1 MKKFFSSIKNATT
14 QLAKGL
20 FSSKEETQQQE
31 NKQEMT
37 PEESKQQCKITI
49 QKIDDDYI
57 KSYLDSDKELKA
69 KILTDRQCF
78 NMAVLDLCW
87 KKILEIKNLYANERR
102 INFQPKFVILEQQ
115 HWERIVIQVAELIQ
129 SYYNIQIYYDRQEL
143 IRIIKQKV
151 LEEQCIKILF
161 SKEEMKDYFQFFEKS
176 DIYLN
181 QLKQQFPQIAYEY
194 TESQIK
200 EISKQ
205 YIVDQAFELYKF
217 DDCDE
222 FKGVKLFHDDE
233 EVLRWFQRKQA
244 ISN

>member
-1 MKKFFSSIKNATT
+1 MKNFFSSIKNATT
-14 QLAKGL
+14 QLTNRL
-20 FSSKEETQQQE
+20 FSSKEEKQQQE

-37 PEESKQQCKITI
+37 PEETKQQY
-49 QKIDDDYI
+49 DDYI
-57 KSYLDSDKELKA
+57 KSYLDSNTELKV
-69 KILTDRQCF
+69 KILTNRQCF

-87 KKILEIKNLYANERR
+87 KKILEIKNVYANERR
-102 INFQPKFVILEQQ
+102 INFQPKLVIQEQQ
-115 HWERIVIQVAELIQ
+115 HWEKIVFQVAELIQ

-176 DIYLN
+176 DVFLN
-181 QLKQQFPQIAYEY
+181 QLKQQFPQITYEY

-205 YIVDQAFELYKF
+205 YIVDKAFELYKF

-233 EVLRWFQRKQA
+233 EVLKWFHRKQA